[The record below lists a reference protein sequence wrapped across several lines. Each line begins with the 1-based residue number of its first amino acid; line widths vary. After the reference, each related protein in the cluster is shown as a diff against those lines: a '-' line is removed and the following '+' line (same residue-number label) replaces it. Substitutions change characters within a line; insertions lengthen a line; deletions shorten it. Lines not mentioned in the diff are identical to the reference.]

1 MRLDFRRCPGG
12 FMLNLSQASS
22 KTGSFLAY
30 RLRLMARTGEP
41 VFLAGKLSV
50 RLALRFC
57 CPAQVFK
64 NVVEIC
70 RRLVYNIKS
79 VNFL

>member
-1 MRLDFRRCPGG
+1 LSGRVHVKSEPGK
-12 FMLNLSQASS
+12 LEN
-22 KTGSFLAY
+22 SFLAY

-64 NVVEIC
+64 K
-70 RRLVYNIKS
+70 LPGS
-79 VNFL
+79 GF